1 MFKFNNEKQTNKSHE
16 FHIFRFLIIFHSA
29 VQRLLKEY
37 EMKKLGLILLM
48 LAGISCSVTNKT
60 RLLPEDQL
68 FVTRK
73 YVGDFVE
80 GQINP
85 PAYFGSPHILL
96 ITTTLDSLYGKI
108 SAYSRKCDFRK
119 GERLYVRRIF
129 QKSDV
134 FGSWIYRIENE
145 SPLKVTYQ
153 ISEIRNGDKIL
164 AQDWY

>member
-1 MFKFNNEKQTNKSHE
+1 
-16 FHIFRFLIIFHSA
+16 
-29 VQRLLKEY
+29 VQRLLKGY
-37 EMKKLGLILLM
+37 KMKRLGLILLM

-73 YVGDFVE
+73 YVGDFIE
-80 GQINP
+80 GQITP

-108 SAYSRKCDFRK
+108 SVYSRKCDFK
-119 GERLYVRRIF
+119 PGDRLYVRRIYR
-129 QKSDV
+129 KTDV
-134 FGSWIYRIENE
+134 FGSWIYEIENNN
-145 SPLKVTYQ
+145 PVKVSYQ
-153 ISEIRNGDKIL
+153 VSEIRTGNKVL

>member
-1 MFKFNNEKQTNKSHE
+1 
-16 FHIFRFLIIFHSA
+16 
-29 VQRLLKEY
+29 VQRRLKES
-37 EMKKLGLILLM
+37 EMKKLGLILLI

-80 GQINP
+80 GQITP

-108 SAYSRKCDFRK
+108 SAYSSKCDFK
-119 GERLYVRRIF
+119 QGERLYVRRVF
-129 QKSDV
+129 QKSGV
-134 FGSWIYRIENE
+134 FGSWIYQIENE
-145 SPLKVTYQ
+145 SAVKVTYQ
-153 ISEIRNGDKIL
+153 ISEIGNGNKIL

>member
-1 MFKFNNEKQTNKSHE
+1 
-16 FHIFRFLIIFHSA
+16 
-29 VQRLLKEY
+29 
-37 EMKKLGLILLM
+37 M
-48 LAGISCSVTNKT
+48 LTGMSCSVTNKT
-60 RLLPEDQL
+60 GMLPEDQL

-80 GQINP
+80 GRIAP
-85 PAYFGSPHILL
+85 PAYFGSPHLLL

-108 SAYSRKCDFRK
+108 SVYSRKCDFK
-119 GERLYVRRIF
+119 PGERLYVRRVF

-134 FGSWIYRIENE
+134 FGSWIYRIENDN
-145 SPLKVTYQ
+145 PVKVTYQ